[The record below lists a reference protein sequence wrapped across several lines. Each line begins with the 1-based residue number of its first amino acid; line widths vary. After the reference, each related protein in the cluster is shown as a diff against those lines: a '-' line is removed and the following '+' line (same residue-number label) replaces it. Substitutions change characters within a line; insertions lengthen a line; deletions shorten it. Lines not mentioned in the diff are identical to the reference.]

1 MSNDRNTVNLTRVV
15 IALDQALE
23 SAGTCALLER
33 TEEIEVVGEAATA
46 SDLIENLRQWQPD
59 LVLLDILL
67 PGLFDIDMLRVV
79 SEDFPQVRM
88 IVLTGPESL
97 AGARGLIPGA
107 AGYLSKNISS
117 SELVSALRTVASG
130 GAYSSSDI
138 AERGSDDP
146 VKKLT
151 RRQTQ
156 VLEMIALGHSTKQ
169 IGQLLGISAKTVET
183 YRAQII
189 DKLEIHTLAGLV
201 RYAMETQPSGRE
213 E

>member
-201 RYAMETQPSGRE
+201 RYAMETQPSGHE